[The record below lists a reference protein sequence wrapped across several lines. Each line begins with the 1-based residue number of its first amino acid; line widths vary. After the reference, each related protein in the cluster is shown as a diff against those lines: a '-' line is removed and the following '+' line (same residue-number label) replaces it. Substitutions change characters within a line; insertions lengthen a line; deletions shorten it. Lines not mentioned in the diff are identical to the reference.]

1 MNTVKNFTAIKFL
14 VKLDRCVGNCHTITD
29 LFNKIFSSKKN
40 REFKSV
46 HVQHYYWK
54 K

>member
-1 MNTVKNFTAIKFL
+1 MNTVKNFTPIKFL

-40 REFKSV
+40 RI
-46 HVQHYYWK
+46 
-54 K
+54 